1 MPTNKGRKQQNLAY
15 HRPTKTRKPM
25 PRVNEAQT
33 AIMRT
38 VHGHS
43 NTCAGVEVA
52 QERGES

>member
-1 MPTNKGRKQQNLAY
+1 MPTNKGRKQQNLS
-15 HRPTKTRKPM
+15 RKTRKPM